1 MSQSKK
7 VAVLGMLSAM
17 CAVLGYISIDFAN
30 LRFTFV
36 SFPVYIGAFLCGG
49 VEGLLI
55 GFVGNFIYQLLKFGV
70 TATTVLWI
78 IPYAAAGFVAGRYA
92 MSKNFNLTNKQTL
105 FILIVCEV
113 MISVLN
119 TISFFID
126 AKIYGYYNPV
136 TMFGA
141 IPMRFVNT
149 FIRAFIYYAVIPTV
163 MQAVRRVMKSSIRE
177 NA

>member
-1 MSQSKK
+1 MTQTRKIA
-7 VAVLGMLSAM
+7 VAGMLSAM

-36 SFPVYIGAFLCGG
+36 SFPIYIGAFLLGG
-49 VEGLLI
+49 PSGFLI
-55 GFVGNFIYQLLKFGV
+55 GFTGNFIYQLLKFGI
-70 TATTVLWI
+70 TATTALWI
-78 IPYAAAGFVAGRYA
+78 IPYAVAGFIAGCYA
-92 MSKNFNLTNKQTL
+92 KSRNFSMSTKQII

-119 TISFFID
+119 TVSFFLD
-126 AKIYGYYNPV
+126 AHIYGYYNPV

-149 FIRAFIYYAVIPTV
+149 FVRAILYSAVMPSV
-163 MQAVRRVMKSSIRE
+163 LHAVKRVTQGIVRE
-177 NA
+177 KA